1 MNKIEKLI
9 KDSLNSS
16 VSHEEPSE
24 ELKKNVFSVLDKG
37 TNRQRKHNFKYK
49 VATVAA
55 AIVIFITSVNV
66 SPAFADQLRKIP
78 LASELVKLIR
88 FDKGLQQLVEKD
100 KGIFEA
106 IKNSYIENSNI
117 TVKDNGISFTL
128 ENVIT
133 DSKRMLITYS
143 VKYDETINKKVDSL
157 WFNNLL
163 VTGDGKKLV
172 EIKNGIPADNGP
184 DGKFVARNIV
194 GPGELDKAGV
204 PVSSDIKDN
213 KDKLFG
219 WIEIMKQDDKISFPE
234 TIKFDINGF
243 KDSFLENAKVY
254 PGNWSL
260 DFDIPEKYRNVQPIM
275 LKQQNFNISAGKY
288 NIDFSFENGK
298 VYPTVTTIKLKVL
311 DFKNSPQRLS
321 LNMHLEDENGNIY
334 NKTEDEYVTNL
345 GITEPEFTSSYFT
358 NPKQLYLVIESIVDP
373 ATKTVQDIN
382 QKMRIY

>member
-16 VSHEEPSE
+16 VYHEEPSE
-24 ELKKNVFSVLDKG
+24 KLKQNVFSSLDKG
-37 TNRQRKHNFKYK
+37 TNRQRKYNFKYK
-49 VATVAA
+49 IATAA
-55 AIVIFITSVNV
+55 AAVAIFITSVNV
-66 SPAFADQLRKIP
+66 SPAFAEQLSKIP
-78 LASELVKLIR
+78 LASELVKLVK

-106 IKNSYIENSNI
+106 VKNSYIKNSNI
-117 TVKDNGISFTL
+117 TVKDNGIGFTL
-128 ENVIT
+128 ENIVT

-143 VKYDETINKKVDSL
+143 VKYDETTNKKVDSL

-172 EIKNGIPADNGP
+172 EIKDGMPADTGLE
-184 DGKFVARNIV
+184 GQFIARNIV

-204 PVSSDIKDN
+204 PVSGDIKDN
-213 KDKLFG
+213 KEKLFG
-219 WIEIMKQDDKISFPE
+219 WMEIMKQDDKINFPE
-234 TIKFDINGF
+234 KIKFEINGF
-243 KDSFLENAKVY
+243 KDSSLDNAKVY
-254 PGNWSL
+254 SGNWNL
-260 DFDIPEKYRNVQPIM
+260 AFDIAEEYRNVQPIM
-275 LKQQNFNISAGKY
+275 LKQQNFNVSAGKY

-298 VYPTVTTIKLKVL
+298 VYPTMTTITLKVL

-321 LNMHLEDENGNIY
+321 LNIHLEDEQGNIY

-345 GITEPEFTSSYFT
+345 GITQPEFASSYFT

-373 ATKTVQDIN
+373 ATRTVQEVN
-382 QKMRIY
+382 HRMRIY